1 MKIIINDQKHAALRI
16 VEDRDSLPANHN
28 SKIRNQKSP
37 PLSLTPCFSKV
48 WHSLTAS
55 QRARPIASLCRR
67 SAFKYLFATH
77 LFALSLLPSAISP
90 TAIFARKTPE
100 ISLYFTF

>member
-16 VEDRDSLPANHN
+16 VEDRDSLPANQN
-28 SKIRNQKSP
+28 SP

-55 QRARPIASLCRR
+55 QRARPIASLCRT
-67 SAFKYLFATH
+67 SAFKYLFAIH
-77 LFALSLLPSAISP
+77 FFAVSLLPSANSP
-90 TAIFARKTPE
+90 TASFAQKTPE